1 MDSQLMEA
9 IEFLTMPFLMC
20 LLLVGIHCY
29 LGLHVLA
36 RGVIFVD
43 LSLAQVAALGA
54 TVAMFF
60 GLEGDSTGTY
70 FVSLAATFF
79 ASGLFA
85 IARRYE
91 NIFSQEAIIG
101 VVYALGSA
109 AVVLIVDRMAHG
121 SEHIKELLI
130 GKVLWVS
137 RDDIVKTAIIYS
149 GVGLVHAIFYKK
161 FIALSMGQD
170 TANSGMWDFLFYCL
184 FGVVI
189 TSSVRIAGVLQV
201 FSFLIVPA
209 LVSSIYFKSIL
220 ARLAFGWALGLVLCF
235 IGMAFSYL
243 LDFPS
248 GAFIVVCFTIVPV
261 LIICASVIQIPSPLA
276 QGAGVSA
283 ELAEVADEKAV
294 DKELSPTL
302 AQSSVATST
311 QTQKASDSDE
321 PKVDS

>member
-1 MDSQLMEA
+1 MEA
-9 IEFLTMPFLMC
+9 IEFLTLPFLMC

-54 TVAMFF
+54 TVAVSF
-60 GLEGDSTGTY
+60 GLEGDSTTTY
-70 FVSLAATFF
+70 FISLGATFL

-85 IARRYE
+85 IARRYDH
-91 NIFSQEAIIG
+91 IFSQEAIIG

-121 SEHIKELLI
+121 AEHIKELLI

-137 RDDIVKTAIIYS
+137 SHDVIKTAIIYS
-149 GVGLVHAIFYKK
+149 GVGLIHALFFKQFMRI
-161 FIALSMGQD
+161 SHGEPQ
-170 TANSGMWDFLFYCL
+170 SRGGMWDFLFYCL

-209 LVSSIYFKSIL
+209 LVSSIYFKPIMK
-220 ARLAFGWALGLVLCF
+220 RLAFGWALGLVLCF
-235 IGMAFSYL
+235 FGMAMSYL

-261 LIICASVIQIPSPLA
+261 LILGASVVKIPDQPR
-276 QGAGVSA
+276 
-283 ELAEVADEKAV
+283 
-294 DKELSPTL
+294 
-302 AQSSVATST
+302 
-311 QTQKASDSDE
+311 
-321 PKVDS
+321 